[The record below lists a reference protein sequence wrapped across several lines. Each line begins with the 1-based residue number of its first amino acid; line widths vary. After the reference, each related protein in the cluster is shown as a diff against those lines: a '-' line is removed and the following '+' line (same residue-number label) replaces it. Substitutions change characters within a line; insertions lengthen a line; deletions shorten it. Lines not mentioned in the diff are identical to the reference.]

1 MEFLYFAYECADKSL
16 YFTETLEQCREQAHE
31 YPDKPLPIYAYQF
44 ESPDHHDVLNI
55 LASMEQPS
63 TALIDACLVERTLL
77 RWLRPALH
85 QLRQIAH
92 NEALIRT
99 MAMIEITPK
108 TGDFSSGIFSLP
120 DNLIGCLTSFT
131 SISAVP

>member
-63 TALIDACLVERTLL
+63 TALIDACLVERTFIEMVATSSS
-77 RWLRPALH
+77 PAPPNSS
-85 QLRQIAH
+85 QRGID
-92 NEALIRT
+92 
-99 MAMIEITPK
+99 PDD
-108 TGDFSSGIFSLP
+108 GD
-120 DNLIGCLTSFT
+120 DRDY
-131 SISAVP
+131 A